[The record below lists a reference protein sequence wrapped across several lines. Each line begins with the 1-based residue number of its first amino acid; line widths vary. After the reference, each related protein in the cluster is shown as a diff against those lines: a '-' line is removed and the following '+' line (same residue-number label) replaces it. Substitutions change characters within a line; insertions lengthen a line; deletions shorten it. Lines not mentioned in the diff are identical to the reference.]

1 MVDVEDTEQDF
12 IGEDHP
18 VVIPRYAGEE
28 ESAKL
33 QEDMKV
39 KEHEDKDDA
48 SSRSSPCL
56 STTSQLRSME
66 V

>member
-1 MVDVEDTEQDF
+1 
-12 IGEDHP
+12 
-18 VVIPRYAGEE
+18 
-28 ESAKL
+28 
-33 QEDMKV
+33 MKV